1 MEALLEVCKRNQSS
15 YKLKGEEKVMIKFC
29 MALLLSL
36 FCYSSLATSYTRG
49 DQTCGDFER
58 TKRYATITAVD
69 SLDVRLVYAMCLIV
83 KGEAEGNRSEVNKGL
98 SILYPLAD
106 NADNVAAAIFLADYH
121 ATGGTFRTLAGENLH
136 TAMKYFLKT
145 LAIIE
150 SFGNNYPT
158 LEYLLWESDYSME
171 LNAYLLVPELYLRMY
186 LLGSI
191 GDFSSRV
198 LKSPSYKG
206 DRDLKTH
213 PEHNRSMV
221 YYLER
226 TIEHAGRCRYLR
238 KKDHFNK
245 DIYPRY
251 VQICGIYQET
261 AIILK
266 ELELKRYEIMSQSNC
281 QDLTWE
287 ENPTCPEITLAN
299 NEVGDILDEMYKKV
313 SDILDTLPNK
323 MASRM

>member
-49 DQTCGDFER
+49 NQTCGDFER
-58 TKRYATITAVD
+58 TERYATIIDVD
-69 SLDVRLVYAMCLIV
+69 SLAVRLVYAMCLIV
-83 KGEAEGNRSEVNKGL
+83 KGEAVENRSEVNKGL

-106 NADNVAAAIFLADYH
+106 DADNVAAAIFLADYH
-121 ATGGTFRTLAGENLH
+121 ATGGTFRTIADDNLH

-150 SFGNNYPT
+150 SFGSNYPT
-158 LEYLLWESDYSME
+158 LKYMVWERDHSME

-186 LLGSI
+186 YLGWI

-206 DRDLKTH
+206 DRDLKTY
-213 PEHNRSMV
+213 PEHRSTV

-226 TIEHAGRCRYLR
+226 AIDHAGKCRYLR

-245 DIYPRY
+245 DLYPRY
-251 VQICGIYQET
+251 VQICEIYQET
-261 AIILK
+261 AITLK
-266 ELELKRYEIMSQSNC
+266 ELELKRHEILSQSNC
-281 QDLTWE
+281 QDLTLGE
-287 ENPTCPEITLAN
+287 HPTCPEIDLSYK
-299 NEVGDILDEMYKKV
+299 EVGDLLDEMYKKV
-313 SDILDTLPNK
+313 SDILDTLAIK
-323 MASRM
+323 MASRR